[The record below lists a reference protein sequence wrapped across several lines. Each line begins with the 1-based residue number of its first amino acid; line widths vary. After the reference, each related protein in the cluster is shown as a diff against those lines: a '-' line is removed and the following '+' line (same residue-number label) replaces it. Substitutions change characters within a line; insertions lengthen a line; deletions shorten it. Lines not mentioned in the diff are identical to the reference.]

1 MLIISFKKT
10 FRIFSSLFHNAC
22 TRQFYIIFVVFSFNI
37 SCQSDIIYHPERN
50 LIATP
55 AAIHLEFD
63 DVLFPASDGTL
74 LHGWFIPKEG
84 SRASVLF
91 CHGNAGNISHRLK
104 TIEVLHNLNLDV
116 FIFDYRGY
124 GKSEGTPSE
133 EGTYRDAEGAWN
145 YLVNT
150 MNISPNRLIIHGRS
164 LGGAIAASIAAKKQ
178 AKMLV
183 LESTF
188 ISTRAL
194 ARDYCAG
201 FVLLYPILTYR
212 YPTIEYITRITI
224 PVLIMHSRE
233 DETIPFS
240 HGEELFRSA
249 KEPKIFLE
257 LIGSHNNSFMKSI
270 DRYRDSLDAF
280 ITHSLK

>member
-1 MLIISFKKT
+1 MKRFLKFIIV
-10 FRIFSSLFHNAC
+10 LFA
-22 TRQFYIIFVVFSFNI
+22 
-37 SCQSDIIYHPERN
+37 SCNVLCQGDIIYHPERT

-55 AAIHLEFD
+55 AAINLEFD
-63 DVLFPASDGTL
+63 EVLFPASDGIM

-84 SRASVLF
+84 SRAAVLF

-124 GKSEGTPSE
+124 GKSEGSPSE
-133 EGTYRDAEGAWN
+133 QGTYRDAEGAWN

-150 MNISPNRLIIHGRS
+150 MGISPQRLIIHGRS
-164 LGGAIAASIAAKKQ
+164 LGGAIAAYLASKKQ

-183 LESTF
+183 LESAF
-188 ISTRAL
+188 SSTRAL

-201 FVLLYPILTYR
+201 FVMLYPILSYT
-212 YPTIEYITRITI
+212 YPTLEYIEKIQI
-224 PVLIMHSRE
+224 PVLIMHSRT

-240 HGEELFRSA
+240 HGEKLFQAA
-249 KEPKIFLE
+249 KEPKKFLE
-257 LIGSHNNSFMKSI
+257 LSGSHNNGFMRSI
-270 DRYRDSLDAF
+270 ENYRATLDTF
-280 ITHSLK
+280 IAQHLK

>member
-1 MLIISFKKT
+1 MKYVYHSVLILFA
-10 FRIFSSLFHNAC
+10 FSN
-22 TRQFYIIFVVFSFNI
+22 VF
-37 SCQSDIIYHPERN
+37 CQGDIIYHPERA

-55 AAIHLEFD
+55 SALNLEFD
-63 DVLFPASDGTL
+63 DVLFPATDGTM

-84 SRASVLF
+84 SRALVLF

-104 TIEVLHNLNLDV
+104 TIEMLHNLNLDV

-124 GKSEGTPSE
+124 GKSEGSPSE
-133 EGTYRDAEGAWN
+133 TGTYSDAEGAWH
-145 YLVNT
+145 YLVQT
-150 MNISPNRLIIHGRS
+150 MEISPQRIIVHGRS
-164 LGGAIAASIAAKKQ
+164 LGGAIAAQLASKKQ

-188 ISTRAL
+188 VSTRAL

-212 YPTIEYITRITI
+212 YSTIDHIQKIHI

-240 HGEELFRSA
+240 HAETLYKA
-249 KEPKIFLE
+249 AHEPKRFVE
-257 LIGSHNNSFMKSI
+257 LSGGHNTGFMQSI
-270 DRYRDSLDAF
+270 NVYRKALDCF
-280 ITHSLK
+280 INDYISKEQ